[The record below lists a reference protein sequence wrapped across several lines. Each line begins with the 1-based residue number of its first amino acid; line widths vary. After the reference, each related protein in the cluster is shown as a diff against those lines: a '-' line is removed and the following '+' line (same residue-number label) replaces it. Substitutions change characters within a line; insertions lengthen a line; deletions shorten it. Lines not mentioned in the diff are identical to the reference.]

1 MARRA
6 EAAVVAGVG
15 AAGTLGFGVAAI
27 SLFLTK
33 SVASWAVL
41 LQVAAGMKV
50 LVKGSPRQRFELFV
64 AVDDVRVLL
73 LRLRRHIEQ
82 LFDVTVAN
90 TEREHLNQHQ
100 IGLSWEP
107 LSPHFSSL
115 AINEAY
121 SWHWWMRV
129 WITWTPL
136 SRSRLAAGRGSPPF
150 EYPSVIRKTAWTA
163 SGLAWSNTLWASI
176 MAPRVKVPDK
186 HSENLTTKEQSNN
199 QTRQRVNVS
208 YCGCGW
214 S

>member
-1 MARRA
+1 
-6 EAAVVAGVG
+6 
-15 AAGTLGFGVAAI
+15 
-27 SLFLTK
+27 
-33 SVASWAVL
+33 
-41 LQVAAGMKV
+41 MKV

-121 SWHWWMRV
+121 S
-129 WITWTPL
+129 
-136 SRSRLAAGRGSPPF
+136 
-150 EYPSVIRKTAWTA
+150 
-163 SGLAWSNTLWASI
+163 
-176 MAPRVKVPDK
+176 
-186 HSENLTTKEQSNN
+186 
-199 QTRQRVNVS
+199 
-208 YCGCGW
+208 
-214 S
+214 